1 MKRINPMIAL
11 AAVCISL
18 TYCASPTNPTQ
29 APIEPGQGALSLAI
43 DPNPIVAVRVSGDTY
58 RFPFDIRISNPG
70 ILPVQIEE
78 VGMEVTAL
86 GGLPVHSESMT
97 ASEIEARGYP
107 SRLAAGETLS
117 YHFEPTEE
125 VPDDRIFGGVSAVL
139 TVTGGDSSGKRITS
153 SERVSVTR

>member
-1 MKRINPMIAL
+1 
-11 AAVCISL
+11 
-18 TYCASPTNPTQ
+18 
-29 APIEPGQGALSLAI
+29 
-43 DPNPIVAVRVSGDTY
+43 
-58 RFPFDIRISNPG
+58 
-70 ILPVQIEE
+70 
-78 VGMEVTAL
+78 MEVTAL

-139 TVTGGDSSGKRITS
+139 TVTGRDSSGKRLTA